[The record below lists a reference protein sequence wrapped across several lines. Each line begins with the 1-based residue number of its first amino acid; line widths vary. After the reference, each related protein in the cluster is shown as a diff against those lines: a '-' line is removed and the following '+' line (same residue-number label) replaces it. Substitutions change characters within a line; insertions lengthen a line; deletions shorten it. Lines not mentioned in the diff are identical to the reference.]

1 MWPLF
6 AGPSREKNCSGLRHK
21 SAGGPPRWNQPDRG
35 LWVPM
40 PRKRHDPAANPL
52 RRGAFSAVPA
62 GTGFR
67 RAALPLR
74 QFDKDSATGMPMTR
88 TRTRQDFDHDDVR
101 ATDILM
107 ALGGFWVL
115 LGVIAWLAMI

>member
-1 MWPLF
+1 
-6 AGPSREKNCSGLRHK
+6 
-21 SAGGPPRWNQPDRG
+21 
-35 LWVPM
+35 
-40 PRKRHDPAANPL
+40 
-52 RRGAFSAVPA
+52 
-62 GTGFR
+62 
-67 RAALPLR
+67 
-74 QFDKDSATGMPMTR
+74 MTR